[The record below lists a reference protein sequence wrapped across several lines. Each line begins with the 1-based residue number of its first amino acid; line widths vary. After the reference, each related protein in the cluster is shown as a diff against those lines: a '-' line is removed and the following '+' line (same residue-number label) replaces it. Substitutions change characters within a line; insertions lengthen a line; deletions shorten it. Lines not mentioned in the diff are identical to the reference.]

1 MDDCLI
7 GKMTNSLQELL
18 AELLTEGSERTIART
33 SEAYHRLAHPF
44 ERRVVIFGTGQLG
57 RFVLPALLRAGL
69 DPLAFCDN
77 NSSRWGTAING
88 VEVMPPAAALEKYG
102 ENACFLVAAYN
113 SSPLRR
119 QLQELGCRRIV
130 PYPVFFWKHWANL
143 PEEERLELPHRILQ
157 QADQIPSAYEM
168 LADDPSREE
177 FRAQI
182 RWRCLMDY
190 DCLPPHDPATDMYF
204 PPDLMRLSANEFLV
218 DCGAFDGD
226 SIKPFVD
233 RVDGR
238 FRRICA
244 FEPDPANLRALA
256 QCIAAFPAEVAAKI
270 TVLPYALGRENG
282 TVRFS
287 AEGAVHS
294 KLAADSGG
302 VEVECRSLDAV
313 LDDGEC
319 PTIIKMDIEG
329 AETEAIPGAAKTIA
343 RCRPILAICAY
354 HRCDHLWR
362 IPKLLKEAYP
372 DCKIFLRRYAEECWE
387 TVYYAMPPERLDVDR
402 NDAPET

>member
-1 MDDCLI
+1 MI
-7 GKMTNSLQELL
+7 GKMTDSLQELL
-18 AELLTEGSERTIART
+18 AELLTENRERTIART
-33 SEAYHRLAHPF
+33 SESYDRLAHPF

-57 RFVLPALLRAGL
+57 RFVLPAVRSAGL
-69 DPLAFCDN
+69 EPLAFCDN
-77 NSSRWGTAING
+77 NSSRWGTEIDG
-88 VEVMPPAAALEKYG
+88 VAVMAPAAAMEKFG
-102 ENACFLVAAYN
+102 DNACFLVAVYN

-119 QLQELGCRRIV
+119 QLQELGCQRIV
-130 PYPVFFWKHWANL
+130 PYPVFFWKHWESL
-143 PEEERLELPHRILQ
+143 PQEERLELPHRILQ
-157 QADQIPSAYEM
+157 QAGQIPSAYEL
-168 LADDPSREE
+168 LADDASREE

-190 DCLPPHDPATDMYF
+190 DCLPAHDPAADMYF
-204 PPDLMRLSANEFLV
+204 PPDLVQLSSDEVLV

-226 SIKPFVD
+226 SIKPFIE
-233 RVDGR
+233 RVNGH

-256 QCIAAFPAEVAAKI
+256 ACIAAYPAEVAAKI
-270 TVLPYALGRENG
+270 TVLPYALGRESG

-302 VEVECRSLDAV
+302 VEVECRALDGV
-313 LDDGEC
+313 LGEEEC

-343 RCRPILAICAY
+343 GCRPILAICAY
-354 HRCDHLWR
+354 HRCDHLWI
-362 IPKLLKEAYP
+362 IPRLLKAAFP
-372 DCKIFLRRYAEECWE
+372 DARIFLRRYAEECWE
-387 TVYYAMPPERLDVDR
+387 TVYYAVPSERLVDTNLPNR
-402 NDAPET
+402 S